1 MLVQNIIFYFSYSY
15 YLKICSSPF
24 ASEQWRID
32 ITAGLAAN
40 LSIYTRRDYRRF
52 LSAHLQLLHG
62 LCQLSKEAVYNWI
75 NQFRTSLL
83 VTSELLSETNF
94 HQKLES
100 LMEQSKSNAPTT
112 CRHLLF
118 LIRTINHGNAFMSIY
133 GTTFEYIVRTNTLDE
148 FHAPTRAL
156 IYDDECSCGL
166 CSNCTT
172 QANFIISNSS
182 KIISISVK
190 GLKIG
195 CTPSESFRASTL
207 ECFYDRS
214 CINLIHQYTNYGNFH
229 RPLSIMK
236 SRFSTNTTIAEL
248 IDNLFIEQW
257 SNKTNY
263 SSYFEQCLPSY
274 CFYTSVPRFNLIY
287 IITLLLSLQGGL
299 TIILK
304 WICPKIV
311 RIASKIN
318 DYRKKRTNT
327 VRPACVPERTSNG
340 VCNTTIDNVTTNV
353 EIRSTPETSQTIV
366 VRSVRCTSKVFF
378 GCILLTCVLA
388 ALAIFSFYGVRQ

>member
-1 MLVQNIIFYFSYSY
+1 
-15 YLKICSSPF
+15 ICLSPF

-52 LSAHLQLLHG
+52 LSAHLQFLQG
-62 LCQLSKEAVYNWI
+62 LCQLSNYSVYNSI
-75 NQFRTSLL
+75 NQFRASLL

-100 LMEQSKSNAPTT
+100 LIEQSKANAPTT
-112 CRHLLF
+112 FRHLLF
-118 LIRTINHGNAFMSIY
+118 VIRTVTHGNAFMSTY
-133 GTTFEYIVRTNTLDE
+133 GTNFDYTVPKNTFGGSY
-148 FHAPTRAL
+148 APTRAL

-182 KIISISVK
+182 KIISIPIK

-195 CTPSESFRASTL
+195 CTPSESFRVSTL

-214 CINLIHQYTNYGNFH
+214 CINLIHQYTNYINSH
-229 RPLSIMK
+229 DPLSIMK
-236 SRFSTNTTIAEL
+236 SRFSINTRIAEL

-263 SSYFEQCLPSY
+263 TSYFEQCLPSY
-274 CFYTSVPRFNLIY
+274 CFYTSIPRFNLIY

-327 VRPACVPERTSNG
+327 VRPACVPERTSSDI
-340 VCNTTIDNVTTNV
+340 CNTTIDNATTNV
-353 EIRSTPETSQTIV
+353 EISSTPGTS
-366 VRSVRCTSKVFF
+366 SY
-378 GCILLTCVLA
+378 
-388 ALAIFSFYGVRQ
+388 ALFLFLYDS

>member
-1 MLVQNIIFYFSYSY
+1 
-15 YLKICSSPF
+15 ICSSPF

-40 LSIYTRRDYRRF
+40 LSIYTQRDYRRF

-62 LCQLSKEAVYNWI
+62 LCQLSKETVYNSI

-112 CRHLLF
+112 FRHLLF
-118 LIRTINHGNAFMSIY
+118 LIRTINHGNAFMSTY

-166 CSNCTT
+166 YSNCTT

-182 KIISISVK
+182 GIISIAIK

-236 SRFSTNTTIAEL
+236 SRFSTNTRIAEL

-274 CFYTSVPRFNLIY
+274 CSYTSAQKFNLLN

-299 TIILK
+299 AIILK

-318 DYRKKRTNT
+318 DYRKKERNT
-327 VRPACVPERTSNG
+327 VRPACVLEKISSDISN
-340 VCNTTIDNVTTNV
+340 TPIDNVTTT
-353 EIRSTPETSQTIV
+353 IGTDSTRETSPYV
-366 VRSVRCTSKVFF
+366 LFLFF
-378 GCILLTCVLA
+378 I
-388 ALAIFSFYGVRQ
+388 